1 MKVDFDIKKAIT
13 ESANIAIKILQEELE
28 NQGHNATDALSNS
41 IKSSIKNYKDGA
53 RANIYVYLYG
63 AYVNFG
69 VTSSKFRFGGD
80 KHLANL
86 RKWIKAKGIT
96 INEGV
101 SAKSFAYAIV
111 KKHAKEGIPTA
122 NSYSFSKNGKRT
134 GFITDSFALIETEIE
149 SNMQAPDYVGLDIKF
164 EL

>member
-1 MKVDFDIKKAIT
+1 MKVNFDIKKAIT

-69 VTSSKFRFGGD
+69 VTSSKFRFGGQ
-80 KHLANL
+80 KHIANL
-86 RKWIKAKGIT
+86 RKWIKAKGIAL
-96 INEGV
+96 NEGV

-122 NSYSFSKNGKRT
+122 NSYSFSKNSKRL
-134 GFITDSFALIETEIE
+134 GFMTDSFALIETEIE